1 MLPTLSHLSVSTRPG
16 SRLRH
21 WCSSQ
26 YLRISPLHWEFRYPL
41 RDSSSAVSMAVP
53 RLSRGIS
60 RPTCQAAYVPFTPN
74 NSEQR
79 SPPPYY
85 RGCWHGV
92 SRGFLQRYRQPYSL
106 FICTDFVPLDRSL
119 RPEGLRPPRGVA
131 ASGFRPLRKIPHCCS
146 RRSLDRV
153 SVPVWPNTLSGRL
166 PIVALVGRYPTNKL
180 MGRGP
185 LRWRLLTCRGKL

>member
-1 MLPTLSHLSVSTRPG
+1 MLPTLSRLSVSTRPG

-21 WCSSQ
+21 GCSSQ

-41 RDSSSAVSMAVP
+41 RDSSHAVSEAVP

-60 RPTCQAAYVPFTPN
+60 PPTCAAAYAPFTPN

-79 SPPPYY
+79 WPPPYY

-92 SRGFLQRYRQPYSL
+92 SRGFLQWYRQCSSHLTEVY
-106 FICTDFVPLDRSL
+106 D
-119 RPEGLRPPRGVA
+119 PRT
-131 ASGFRPLRKIPHCCS
+131 FIPHAALLRQAFAHCAKFPTAAS

-153 SVPVWPNTLSGRL
+153 SVPVWPITLSGRL
-166 PIVALVGRYPTNKL
+166 PIVALVSRYLTNKL

>member
-1 MLPTLSHLSVSTRPG
+1 MRPYSPGGALSALASALQGSIPATPSAHRLQRGLPGYLILLLPTLSRLSVSTRPG

-41 RDSSSAVSMAVP
+41 RDSSQAVSEAVP

-60 RPTCQAAYVPFTPN
+60 RPTCPAACAPFTPN

-79 SPPPYY
+79 WPPPYY

-92 SRGFLQRYRQPYSL
+92 SRGFLQWYRQLAGVLVRPR
-106 FICTDFVPLDRSL
+106 FVPLDRSL

-131 ASGFRPLRKIPHCCS
+131 ASGFPPLRKIPHCC
-146 RRSLDRV
+146 
-153 SVPVWPNTLSGRL
+153 L
-166 PIVALVGRYPTNKL
+166 P
-180 MGRGP
+180 
-185 LRWRLLTCRGKL
+185 